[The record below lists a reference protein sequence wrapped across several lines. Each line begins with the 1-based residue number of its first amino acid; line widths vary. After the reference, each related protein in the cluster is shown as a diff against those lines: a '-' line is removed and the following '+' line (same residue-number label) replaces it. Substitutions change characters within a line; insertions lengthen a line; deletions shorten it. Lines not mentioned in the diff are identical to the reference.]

1 MKAASFLPILH
12 VWKTQTFSFQSVFSS
27 FSAGSFS
34 QRRRPERYTEKEHSS
49 LSVTANRH
57 TEKQARKEVFITIQ
71 QIQRLLD
78 SPSLSPS
85 KAARIYLFACL
96 SSSHYS
102 DLPVLRARIQKRYHL
117 DALQLKQLI
126 EEQEAKWS
134 ARQEKAEALIRQ
146 SAWMK
151 RFEQRF
157 AREDQRTLDQEKAV
171 YLMTSL
177 LSLVLQNASVLS
189 CSNRLHK
196 KDVLCLLDM
205 LESPAF
211 LKPLTRQIQ
220 KPVLDCS
227 RNIYPPFSE
236 EYVIRVLALVQ
247 NLSVYYLQ
255 ALTSPQSGLLDVI
268 TRTIRLLPHATLEE
282 TAEFLNPPR
291 TEAERMNAA
300 GIHFEEPR
308 SLQKNE
314 SSENGQP
321 LLLDDQILHS

>member
-1 MKAASFLPILH
+1 M
-12 VWKTQTFSFQSVFSS
+12 
-27 FSAGSFS
+27 
-34 QRRRPERYTEKEHSS
+34 
-49 LSVTANRH
+49 
-57 TEKQARKEVFITIQ
+57 TIQ

-268 TRTIRLLPHATLEE
+268 TRTIRLLPQATLEE

>member
-1 MKAASFLPILH
+1 
-12 VWKTQTFSFQSVFSS
+12 
-27 FSAGSFS
+27 
-34 QRRRPERYTEKEHSS
+34 
-49 LSVTANRH
+49 
-57 TEKQARKEVFITIQ
+57 
-71 QIQRLLD
+71 
-78 SPSLSPS
+78 
-85 KAARIYLFACL
+85 
-96 SSSHYS
+96 
-102 DLPVLRARIQKRYHL
+102 
-117 DALQLKQLI
+117 
-126 EEQEAKWS
+126 
-134 ARQEKAEALIRQ
+134 
-146 SAWMK
+146 
-151 RFEQRF
+151 
-157 AREDQRTLDQEKAV
+157 
-171 YLMTSL
+171 
-177 LSLVLQNASVLS
+177 
-189 CSNRLHK
+189 
-196 KDVLCLLDM
+196 M